1 MYFRLH
7 LWTRRAFVYPWTN
20 TMKTTP
26 NPAPDLGGRPG
37 SLVST
42 VSVAVLLALVGV
54 HLLTVP
60 TVLMTLVGLTTV
72 VTIPVVGPFLV
83 LRVVRWSFTVR
94 ARIRPPTD
102 RESATTHDR
111 LTFDTAD

>member
-7 LWTRRAFVYPWTN
+7 LWARGAFVYPWTN
-20 TMKTTP
+20 TMKTPP
-26 NPAPDLGGRPG
+26 NSAPGLGGRPG
-37 SLVST
+37 PLLST
-42 VSVAVLLALVGV
+42 VSAAILLALVGV

-72 VTIPVVGPFLV
+72 VTIPVVGPLLV

-94 ARIRPPTD
+94 ARIRTPAG
-102 RESATTHDR
+102 RESGTTHDR
-111 LTFDTAD
+111 RTFDTAD